1 MRFLA
6 NLALANAAEA
16 QRRLREAA
24 ERDRT
29 VRYRPRRNGAPHR
42 WTL

>member
-6 NLALANAAEA
+6 NLTVANVAEA

-29 VRYRPRRNGAPHR
+29 VRPTDEPSPRVYRPR
-42 WTL
+42 

>member
-1 MRFLA
+1 MRFVA
-6 NLALANAAEA
+6 NLTVANVVEA

-29 VRYRPRRNGAPHR
+29 VRPTGAPSAR
-42 WTL
+42 IYRSR